1 MSDYISTNEALRVL
15 PMMKRKTLLK
25 HAKKNWNGK
34 RVKNKWYWNK
44 DDVCYPKWEVSE
56 WQNTFVLPFLA
67 GLTDDEKERL
77 TYYDVLHVL
86 QEFFPHDYRIN
97 TPNGSSAP
105 AMFLFNSIDGM
116 ANITYRDSNGE
127 WNNITE
133 KIDSKKY
140 RTVMDYVQLRLVALE
155 GAAHGG

>member
-1 MSDYISTNEALRVL
+1 MSNYISTSEALRVL

-25 HAKKNWNGK
+25 HAKKNWDGK
-34 RVKNKWYWNK
+34 CIKNKWYWNK

-86 QEFFPHDYRIN
+86 QEFFPHDYKII
-97 TPNGSSAP
+97 TQDGSSTP
-105 AMFLFNSIDGM
+105 AMFLFNSINGM
-116 ANITYRDSNGE
+116 VNITYRDGDGK

-133 KIDSKKY
+133 KIHSTRY
-140 RTVMDYVQLRLVALE
+140 ENVMSYVQLMLVTLE
-155 GAAHGG
+155 NGEEQ

>member
-1 MSDYISTNEALRVL
+1 MSDYISTNEALRML
-15 PMMKRKTLLK
+15 PLMKREALIK
-25 HAKKNWNGK
+25 HAKGNWEGK
-34 RVKNKWYWNK
+34 RVGNNWYWNK
-44 DDVCYPKWEVSE
+44 NDICYPDWEASG
-56 WQNTFVLPFLA
+56 WQKVFVLPFMT
-67 GLTDDEKERL
+67 GLTDEEREHL
-77 TYYDVLHVL
+77 TYYDILRVLH
-86 QEFFPHDYRIN
+86 EFFPYDYRIN
-97 TPNGSSAP
+97 TPNGSSVP

-155 GAAHGG
+155 GAAR